1 MRFAAYDLHMPQRTE
16 KVAESIARQILHDI
30 RRNNLE
36 PGSTLPPESA
46 MLERFGVGRGSLR
59 EALRIL
65 EVNGLVTLKPG
76 PHGGP
81 VVAPHD
87 PTSFGQIMTLQ
98 LQSLGAT
105 YRQLLDARIEYE
117 VLLARKAAEA
127 EGDRVGELLRAAMGN
142 RPSTAD
148 QEYIAATSGFHQAVG
163 QASGNPVLALVSNSI
178 YAIWT
183 VRVTR
188 VLYPPDQREDVIQQ
202 HEGIARAIEKHDVK
216 RSERLMDKHMRLY
229 QEYCEA
235 RYPARM
241 DDLVDWN

>member
-1 MRFAAYDLHMPQRTE
+1 
-16 KVAESIARQILHDI
+16 VESIARQILNDI
-30 RRNNLE
+30 RRDNLE

-46 MLERFGVGRGSLR
+46 MIERFGVGRGSLR

-76 PHGGP
+76 PRGGP
-81 VVAPHD
+81 VVAQHD
-87 PTSFGQIMTLQ
+87 PANFGQMMTLH

-105 YRQLLDARIEYE
+105 YRQLLDARIECE

-127 EGDRVGELLRAAMGN
+127 KGAPADELIRAAMED
-142 RPSTAD
+142 RPSIAD
-148 QEYIAATSGFHQAVG
+148 QEYIAATSGFHHAIG
-163 QASGNPVLALVSNSI
+163 EASGNPVLALVSNSI
-178 YAIWT
+178 YAIWS

-202 HEGIARAIEKHDVK
+202 HEAIAKAIEKHDAK
-216 RSERLMDKHMRLY
+216 RAERLMRDHMRLY